1 MDKYDELTDAVI
13 DVTRPAFE
21 GIEDWDR
28 ARVAEIGIAVA
39 RCYLEDFGYDLMGST
54 LEDSEGTEVLLARNG
69 DGEVCAVSV
78 TARRMLGYVPD
89 DIEPIHSCPSEGL
102 LSRVSALG
110 DGCGVHPCAIVIDFL
125 SNRIAH
131 ISMVTYPMP
140 D

>member
-1 MDKYDELTDAVI
+1 MDKYDGLTDAVI

-28 ARVAEIGIAVA
+28 ARVAETGAAVA

-54 LEDSEGTEVLLARNG
+54 LEDGEGGEVLLARNG

-78 TARRMLGYVPD
+78 TARRMLGYMPG
-89 DIEPIHSCPSEGL
+89 DIEPICAMPSDAL

-110 DGCGVHPCAIVIDFL
+110 DGCGVRPCAIVIDFL

-131 ISMVTYPMP
+131 ISMITYPMP
-140 D
+140 E

>member
-1 MDKYDELTDAVI
+1 MDKYDGLTDAVI

-28 ARVAEIGIAVA
+28 ARVADTGAAVA

-54 LEDSEGTEVLLARNG
+54 LEDGEGTEVLLARNG
-69 DGEVCAVSV
+69 DGEACAVSV
-78 TARRMLGYVPD
+78 TARRMLGYVPE
-89 DIEPIHSCPSEGL
+89 DIEPLHPRPSEEL
-102 LSRVSALG
+102 LSRVSALS
-110 DGCGVHPCAIVIDFL
+110 DGCGVRPCAIVIDFL

-131 ISMVTYPMP
+131 ISMITYPMP